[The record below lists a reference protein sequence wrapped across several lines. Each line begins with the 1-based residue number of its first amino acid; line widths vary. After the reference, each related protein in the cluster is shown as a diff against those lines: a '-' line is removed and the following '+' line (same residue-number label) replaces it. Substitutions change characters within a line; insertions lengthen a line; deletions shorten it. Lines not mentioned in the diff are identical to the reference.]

1 MIFNNDLSM
10 FNENSEICNFAHDN
24 SLYSCGMELSGIL
37 DTLFIR
43 TSKILMRLNV
53 IFHLQSVFFVL
64 IYRTPLLSYMYNTS
78 RSFRIFTRLR
88 YVVFELRYVV
98 L

>member
-1 MIFNNDLSM
+1 
-10 FNENSEICNFAHDN
+10 
-24 SLYSCGMELSGIL
+24 
-37 DTLFIR
+37 
-43 TSKILMRLNV
+43 MRLNV
-53 IFHLQSVFFVL
+53 IFHPQSVFFVL